1 MNTASHDQHAPDQ
14 STGHGPAPVPAH
26 GLAAFDPGIA
36 VDPAPRLAGTP
47 VFGGPGN
54 DDFALVPVRSEGR
67 ERLAFDFPGVRVGSA
82 HYAEGPT
89 GATVIHLPA
98 GARTAV
104 DARGGAVGLSGGYD
118 FNHAICLAGGSVYG
132 LEAGAGVSDALLE
145 RFENRTGF
153 ADLQLVSSAIIYDF
167 SARSTSVYPD
177 RELGR
182 AAFEF
187 AVEGEF
193 AQGRAGAGM
202 SASSGKVDWE
212 RTEITGQGAAF
223 RQIGDVRILAIV
235 VPNPVGVILDRAGR
249 VVRGNYDAATGERR
263 HPVHDYA
270 EAFAEHRAAETQ
282 AGNTTISAVVT
293 NVKMSAVELN
303 QFAKQVHSSM
313 HRGIQPFHTDMDG
326 DTLFAV
332 TTDEIDLPASPGSS
346 RGRLSVNATAL
357 GAIASEVMWDALLE
371 AAK

>member
-1 MNTASHDQHAPDQ
+1 MNTTPNAPTETQ
-14 STGHGPAPVPAH
+14 PAPARAPRDRESPPEVA
-26 GLAAFDPGIA
+26 
-36 VDPAPRLAGTP
+36 PAPRLAGPP

-54 DDFALVPVRSEGR
+54 RDFDLVPVRSEGR
-67 ERLAFDFPGVRVGSA
+67 ARLRFDFPGVRIGAA

-104 DARGGAVGLSGGYD
+104 DARGGAVGLAGGYD

-145 RFENRTGF
+145 RLENRTGF
-153 ADLQLVSSAIIYDF
+153 AELQLVSSAIIYDF
-167 SARSTSVYPD
+167 SARATSVHPD

-182 AAFEF
+182 AALEW

-193 AQGRAGAGM
+193 PLGRAGAGI

-223 RQIGDVRILAIV
+223 RRIGDVRILAVV
-235 VPNPVGVILDRAGR
+235 VPNPVGVILDRGGR

-270 EAFAEHRAAETQ
+270 EAFAERRAVDTQ
-282 AGNTTISAVVT
+282 PGNTTISALIT
-293 NVKMSAVELN
+293 NVRMSPVELS

-332 TTDEIDLPASPGSS
+332 TTDEVELPLSPASS

-371 AAK
+371 AAE

>member
-1 MNTASHDQHAPDQ
+1 MNTTPNDVYA
-14 STGHGPAPVPAH
+14 
-26 GLAAFDPGIA
+26 LADVDPGIA
-36 VDPAPRLAGTP
+36 IDPTPRLAGAP

-54 DDFALVPVRSEGR
+54 ADFDLNPVRSDGR
-67 ERLAFDFPGVRVGSA
+67 ERLRFDFPGVRVGSA

-104 DARGGAVGLSGGYD
+104 DARGGAVGLAGGYD

-145 RFENRTGF
+145 RVKNRTGF
-153 ADLQLVSSAIIYDF
+153 AELQLVSSAIIYDF
-167 SARSTSVYPD
+167 SARETAVYPD

-182 AAFEF
+182 AALDF

-193 AQGRAGAGM
+193 AQGRAGAGI
-202 SASSGKVDWE
+202 SASSGKVDWD

-249 VVRGNYDAATGERR
+249 VVRGNYDAETGTRR
-263 HPVHDYA
+263 HPVYDYA
-270 EAFAEHRAAETQ
+270 EAFAEQRGAETQ
-282 AGNTTISAVVT
+282 SGNTTISALIT
-293 NVKMSAVELN
+293 NVKMNTVELN

-332 TTDEIDLPASPGSS
+332 TTDEVDLPASPASS
-346 RGRLSVNATAL
+346 RGRLSVTATAL

>member
-1 MNTASHDQHAPDQ
+1 MNTA
-14 STGHGPAPVPAH
+14 PAH
-26 GLAAFDPGIA
+26 ALSAIDSGI
-36 VDPAPRLAGTP
+36 VPDPAPRLAGQP
-47 VFGGPGN
+47 IFGGPGN
-54 DDFALVPVRSEGR
+54 DDFDLVPRRSTGR
-67 ERLAFDFPGVRVGSA
+67 DTLRFDFPGVRIGSA
-82 HYAEGPT
+82 HYEEGPT

-132 LEAGAGVSDALLE
+132 LEAAAGVGDLLLQRAE
-145 RFENRTGF
+145 QRTGF
-153 ADLQLVSSAIIYDF
+153 AELQLVSSAIIYDF
-167 SARSTSVYPD
+167 SARSTAVYPD
-177 RELGR
+177 KALGR
-182 AAFEF
+182 AALEH

-202 SASSGKVDWE
+202 SASSGKVDWG

-223 RQIGDVRILAIV
+223 RQLGDVRILAVV
-235 VPNPVGVILDRAGR
+235 VPNPVGVIVDRSGA
-249 VVRGNYDAATGERR
+249 VVRGNYDADTGERR
-263 HPVHDYA
+263 HPVYDYQ
-270 EAFAEHRAAETQ
+270 EAFAERVPPVTQ
-282 AGNTTISAVVT
+282 AGNTTISALVT
-293 NVKMSAVELN
+293 NVRMSATELG
-303 QFAKQVHSSM
+303 QFARQVHSSM

-332 TTDEIDLPASPGSS
+332 TTDEIELPATPDSS

>member
-1 MNTASHDQHAPDQ
+1 MT
-14 STGHGPAPVPAH
+14 TTPAH
-26 GLAAFDPGIA
+26 ALSDIDPALAI
-36 VDPAPRLAGTP
+36 DPAPRLAGAP
-47 VFGGPGN
+47 VFGGSGN
-54 DDFALVPVRSEGR
+54 QDFDLTPVRSEGR
-67 ERLAFDFPGVRVGSA
+67 ETLQFDFPGVQIGSA

-89 GATVIHLPA
+89 GATVIHLPT

-104 DARGGAVGLSGGYD
+104 DARGGAVGMSGGYD

-132 LEAGAGVSDALLE
+132 LEAGAGVGDLLLE
-145 RFENRTGF
+145 RHKNMTGF
-153 ADLQLVSSAIIYDF
+153 AELQLVSSAIIYDF
-167 SARSTSVYPD
+167 SARSTAVYPD
-177 RELGR
+177 KALGR
-182 AAFEF
+182 AALEF

-193 AQGRAGAGM
+193 PQGRAGAGM

-223 RQIGDVRILAIV
+223 RQFGDVKVLAVV
-235 VPNPVGVILDRAGR
+235 VPNPVGVILNRSGQ
-249 VVRGNYDAATGERR
+249 VVRGNYDAATGTRR
-263 HPVHDYA
+263 HPVYDYQ
-270 EAFAEHRAAETQ
+270 EAFAEKMPAVTES
-282 AGNTTISAVVT
+282 GNTTISALIT
-293 NVKMSAVELN
+293 NVRLSPVELN

-332 TTDEIDLPASPGSS
+332 TTDEIDLPSTPGSS

>member
-1 MNTASHDQHAPDQ
+1 MTTSSEHGTQHA
-14 STGHGPAPVPAH
+14 STTHA
-26 GLAAFDPGIA
+26 LADIDPGIA
-36 VDPAPRLAGTP
+36 ITPEPRLAGAP

-54 DDFALVPVRSEGR
+54 ADFALQPVRSEGR
-67 ERLAFDFPGVRVGSA
+67 ERLHFDFPGVRVGSA
-82 HYAEGPT
+82 HYDEGPT

-104 DARGGAVGLSGGYD
+104 DARGGAVGLAGGYD

-132 LEAGAGVSDALLE
+132 LEAGAGVGDALLE

-153 ADLQLVSSAIIYDF
+153 AELQLVSSAIIYDF

-182 AAFEF
+182 AALDW

-202 SASSGKVDWE
+202 SASAGKVDWE
-212 RTEITGQGAAF
+212 RTELTGQGAAF
-223 RQIGDVRILAIV
+223 RQMGDVRILAVV
-235 VPNPVGVILDRAGR
+235 VPNPVGVIMNRAGE
-249 VVRGNYDAATGERR
+249 VVRGNYDSATGERR
-263 HPVHDYA
+263 HPVYDYA
-270 EAFAEHRAAETQ
+270 EAFAEQRAAETQ
-282 AGNTTISAVVT
+282 AGNTTISALVT
-293 NVKMSAVELN
+293 NVKMNTVELN

-332 TTDEIDLPASPGSS
+332 TTDEIDLPVSPATS

>member
-1 MNTASHDQHAPDQ
+1 MNAT
-14 STGHGPAPVPAH
+14 PAH
-26 GLAAFDPGIA
+26 ALADMDSGITT
-36 VDPAPRLAGTP
+36 DPAPRLAGKP
-47 VFGGPGN
+47 DFGGPGN
-54 DDFALVPVRSEGR
+54 SDFTLVPQRSEGR
-67 ERLAFDFPGVRVGSA
+67 AKLEFDFPGVHIGSA
-82 HYAEGPT
+82 HYDEGPT
-89 GATVIHLPA
+89 GATVIHIPS

-132 LEAGAGVSDALLE
+132 LEAAAGVGDLLLE
-145 RFENRTGF
+145 RADKRTGF

-182 AAFEF
+182 AALEW

-193 AQGRAGAGM
+193 ALGRAGAGW
-202 SASSGKVDWE
+202 SASSGKVDWH

-223 RQIGDVRILAIV
+223 RQIGDVKILAV
-235 VPNPVGVILDRAGR
+235 VIPNPVGVIMDRAGN
-249 VVRGNYDAATGERR
+249 VVRGNYDAETGTRR
-263 HPVHDYA
+263 HPVYDYQ
-270 EAFAEHRAAETQ
+270 EAFAEKMPPVTE
-282 AGNTTISAVVT
+282 AGNTTISALIT
-293 NVKMSAVELN
+293 NVRLSPVELN
-303 QFAKQVHSSM
+303 QFGRQVHSSM
-313 HRGIQPFHTDMDG
+313 HRAIQPFHTDMDG

-332 TTDEIDLPASPGSS
+332 TTDELDLPATPDSS

-357 GAIASEVMWDALLE
+357 GSIASEVMWDALLE

>member
-1 MNTASHDQHAPDQ
+1 MNHTPNDSHA
-14 STGHGPAPVPAH
+14 
-26 GLAAFDPGIA
+26 LAQLDPGVDI
-36 VDPAPRLAGTP
+36 DPAPRLTEDP

-54 DDFALVPVRSEGR
+54 ADFDLHPVRSAGR
-67 ERLAFDFPGVRVGSA
+67 ERLQFDFPGVRVGSA

-118 FNHAICLAGGSVYG
+118 FTHAICLAGGSVYG

-145 RFENRTGF
+145 RLDNRTGF
-153 ADLQLVSSAIIYDF
+153 GELQLVSSAIIYDF
-167 SARSTSVYPD
+167 STRPTSVYPD

-182 AAFEF
+182 AALEW

-193 AQGRAGAGM
+193 PQGRAGAGM
-202 SASSGKVDWE
+202 SASSGKVDWARAE
-212 RTEITGQGAAF
+212 LTGQGAAF

-235 VPNPVGVILDRAGR
+235 VPNPVGAILDRAGR
-249 VVRGNYDAATGERR
+249 VVRGNYDAETGTRR
-263 HPVHDYA
+263 HPVYDYA
-270 EAFAEHRAAETQ
+270 EAFAEYRAAETQ
-282 AGNTTISAVVT
+282 AGNTTISALIT
-293 NVKMSAVELN
+293 NVRMSTVELN

-313 HRGIQPFHTDMDG
+313 HRGIQPFHTDLDG
-326 DTLFAV
+326 DTLFAI
-332 TTDEIDLPASPGSS
+332 TTDEIDLPVSPASSH
-346 RGRLSVNATAL
+346 GRVSVNATAL
-357 GAIASEVMWDALLE
+357 GAVASEVMWDALLE